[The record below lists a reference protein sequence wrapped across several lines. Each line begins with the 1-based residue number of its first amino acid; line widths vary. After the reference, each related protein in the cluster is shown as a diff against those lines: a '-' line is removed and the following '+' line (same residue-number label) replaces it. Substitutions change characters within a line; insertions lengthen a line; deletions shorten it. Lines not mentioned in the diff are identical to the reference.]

1 MQDLEYF
8 EAHDPF
14 MEHFLASVDRLLVEH
29 EPLLFADNYQTLLL
43 LTSSEVAR
51 QIEHVLPRCQFN
63 RYGALQLDR
72 EYRQLCAY
80 LTNVAG
86 WTARE
91 KVSRLGQ
98 VTVS

>member
-1 MQDLEYF
+1 MTMQDVEYY

-14 MEHFLASVDRLLVEH
+14 MEQFLAQIDRLLVEN

-43 LTSSEVAR
+43 LTSSEIAR
-51 QIEHVLPRCQFN
+51 QIEQSLAKCQFN

-72 EYRQLCAY
+72 EYRQICAY

-86 WTARE
+86 WSARE
-91 KVSRLGQ
+91 KVGRLGQ
-98 VTVS
+98 VK